1 MIQIDMPIPE
11 KCGLCPCF
19 HYENPIYCQAVKAD
33 KNKKIVSPYGSPRPK
48 WCPLKDQEAVEKNKE
63 CHEDKSAVECLNAI
77 QTINK
82 YIDDEEDECGCTY
95 WKDKKGYAFQ
105 ADTGYFFEG
114 LNNFEAYLKK
124 RLGQAVK

>member
-1 MIQIDMPIPE
+1 MIDKRQVMYDIERCISHVPDA
-11 KCGLCPCF
+11 CRDCS
-19 HYENPIYCQAVKAD
+19 HYTGTVGFGCMENLMSDILAL
-33 KNKKIVSPYGSPRPK
+33 
-48 WCPLKDQEAVEKNKE
+48 LKEQGAVEKNKE
-63 CHEDKSAVECLNAI
+63 CHKDKAAVECLNAI

-114 LNNFEAYLKK
+114 LDNFEAYLIK
-124 RLGQAVK
+124 RLRKAVK